1 MSITS
6 VPQAAKVWCIFDQ
19 PATVWT
25 GRINQAFSTHDKVFE
40 FLFDTSSGSGDLAKV
55 REGMTTLIGTTPGGY
70 DVGITFVRRVP
81 TSTRFYNGETSEI
94 AFADNLYITVLDDWA
109 VWSDYLYMATNKT
122 LYMKRDIVYSDQ
134 HFKFKP
140 VPIMGTDRVARYSGS
155 VVNLAF
161 DGSDSYVY
169 DSTISSYAWACSGA
183 TLTGASSATPTIH
196 FSGTGRYVV
205 SLTVTSAAGVSCTS
219 YRIVFIWDENST
231 PTVSEVEFSSLTE
244 SYDSGGASFSA
255 SVLSTATEIRP
266 MSKVI
271 LFAEEWYANT
281 KISYGPVVGSENIV
295 AIGWIENETA
305 ELTIEGGTVSFSA
318 QTTNWWLEKAY
329 NFVAFGMGRST
340 ATPAKWTEMKPLT
353 IPKACW
359 HILMWRTT
367 AFNCVDIYCGTNT
380 LPATELLAQP
390 GSIWEQLK
398 QITTST
404 IMSQPCCDRYGRLFM
419 EVETALVPAA
429 SRSGIPN
436 RGTFSKA
443 DFESI
448 VVNINRMRTSS
459 QVLLSGVKTSGVK
472 GKPFFSISR
481 GHIPTHYGK
490 PSTVSNLL
498 LNTQA
503 LSNELAGNIFEK
515 SNVPYS
521 FSLHNLLYTNRMVD
535 IVPNQTVTLNIAA
548 EDNAR
553 GIAYSGNAIVKNIT
567 MAFEGG
573 AWGISWEAVPE
584 TQSVLAI
591 NGDIPRDPGT
601 PPWVPPDYPP
611 LPVPEDPPIDYNPDP
626 IVIVPLGIVAILIR
640 DAGVWVMDSI
650 NLPGVWTQVTTEDE
664 WTWEGLDT
672 IDDFV
677 LSPVGVA
684 YIVQASN
691 IWAQDV
697 MSDAARIL
705 LADETILWGFMG
717 GLSTKVKALGFNME
731 SATGLAVCLGHDGS
745 PLGGNAIACLNL
757 SEDGTALLRPMY
769 INVGYN
775 AGEGISGNFTYRKGN
790 WFSSMYLAGT
800 NQAARYDDGLFGY
813 EGGSGGTPPTLSMGG
828 FGSSNYHVMDKESTF
843 MYVNSAE
850 RILKVDPK
858 DFSAA
863 AADITPPGGI
873 STHNYLI
880 GCDPTGQYLMCARVH
895 PMTVTTTFCKSG
907 NYGATWTDIS
917 TIPSLSW
924 GGVPFWLDP
933 SIKNGRVYNM
943 GDPLKWLIIYQATVQ
958 TTEAGDHVVDQL
970 HVMYSGDFGWSWTN
984 WAGNLPDE
992 SVFAAQGI
1000 VLGIQM
1006 V

>member
-6 VPQAAKVWCIFDQ
+6 TPQAAKVWCIFDQ
-19 PATVWT
+19 PNTVWT

-109 VWSDYLYMATNKT
+109 VWSDYLFMATNKT

-515 SNVPYS
+515 ANIPYS
-521 FSLHNLLYTNRMVD
+521 FSLQNLLYTNRMVD

-553 GIAYSGNAIVKNIT
+553 GIAYSGNAVVKNIT

-626 IVIVPLGIVAILIR
+626 IVIVPLGIVAILIQ

-672 IDDFV
+672 IEDFV

-697 MSDAARIL
+697 TEVTSRVLIADDAAL
-705 LADETILWGFMG
+705 SVFMG
-717 GLSTKVKALGFNME
+717 SSPAIKALGYNLE
-731 SATGLAVCLGHDGS
+731 NPLGLVVALGVDGSILGGTYLGLAT
-745 PLGGNAIACLNL
+745 LN
-757 SEDGTALLRPMY
+757 DAGDALLLPFHRS
-769 INVGYN
+769 VGYPVTDY
-775 AGEGISGNFTYRKGN
+775 GLSGNFTYRTGY
-790 WFSSMYLAGT
+790 WFSSMFMASQ
-800 NQAARYDDGLFGY
+800 NQVARYSDDLTNYDGSPPSIDLFYPGTGAFNIMNA
-813 EGGSGGTPPTLSMGG
+813 EG
-828 FGSSNYHVMDKESTF
+828 TF
-843 MYVNSAE
+843 MYAISDS
-850 RILKVDPK
+850 RLLKLDPTDFSVDPI
-858 DFSAA
+858 DV
-863 AADITPPGGI
+863 TPAVNFNPI
-873 STHNYLI
+873 NYTVS
-880 GCDPTGQYLMCARVH
+880 CDPTGQYLLAVS
-895 PMTVTTTFCKSG
+895 VANIGKASLFYKSG
-907 NYGATWTDIS
+907 NYGDTWTEIT

-924 GGVPFWLDP
+924 GGVPYFYDP
-933 SIKNGRVYNM
+933 SLKDGRVYNM
-943 GDPLKWLIIYQATVQ
+943 GDPLKWLIFYRATVQ
-958 TTEAGDHVVDQL
+958 TTESGDHILDQL

-1006 V
+1006 A